1 MKTIDYK
8 NFVKSFQIDVRLILM
23 LLGADAGIQSNNA
36 LPVDKAL
43 LLISY
48 DFLKTAGFDENKLI
62 LFFRDIIDDFKD
74 MTSSLIV
81 LDNRFIS
88 TAERVKVFDMETQ
101 DWVDVIDKPMF
112 ITMLSFQAIFDR
124 LIKHLII
131 D

>member
-23 LLGADAGIQSNNA
+23 LLGADAEIQSNNA

-43 LLISY
+43 LLITY

-62 LFFRDIIDDFKD
+62 LFFRDILDDFKNT
-74 MTSSLIV
+74 TSSLIV

-88 TAERVKVFDMETQ
+88 TADRVKVFDMETQ
-101 DWVDVIDKPMF
+101 DWVDIIDNPMF

>member
-88 TAERVKVFDMETQ
+88 TADRVKVFDMETQ
-101 DWVDVIDKPMF
+101 DWVDIIDNPMF

>member
-36 LPVDKAL
+36 LPDDKAL

-62 LFFRDIIDDFKD
+62 LFFRDILEDFKNT
-74 MTSSLIV
+74 TSSLIV

-88 TAERVKVFDMETQ
+88 TADRVKVFDMETQ

>member
-62 LFFRDIIDDFKD
+62 LFFRDILDDFKNT
-74 MTSSLIV
+74 TSSLIV

-88 TAERVKVFDMETQ
+88 TADRVKVFDMETQ
-101 DWVDVIDKPMF
+101 DWVDIIDNPMF

>member
-23 LLGADAGIQSNNA
+23 LLGADAEIQSNNA

-43 LLISY
+43 LLITY

-62 LFFRDIIDDFKD
+62 LFFRDILDDFKNT
-74 MTSSLIV
+74 TSSLIV

-88 TAERVKVFDMETQ
+88 TADRVKVFDMETQ

>member
-88 TAERVKVFDMETQ
+88 TADRVKVFDMETQ

>member
-23 LLGADAGIQSNNA
+23 LLGADAEIQSNNA

-43 LLISY
+43 LLITY

-62 LFFRDIIDDFKD
+62 LFFRDILDDFKNT
-74 MTSSLIV
+74 TSSLIV